1 MTIPGF
7 IGKPEDYTVSIGEQ
21 RAFLESL
28 PEQDEIVLQ
37 IAQKY
42 RLDHGQMMKLARKLA
57 TMSAKNDDHKRQ
69 LAVKLARANAAP
81 DV

>member
-1 MTIPGF
+1 MKIPGF
-7 IGKPEDYTVSIGEQ
+7 IGKLEDYTVSIGEQ

-28 PEQDEIVLQ
+28 PAPDEIVLQ

-42 RLDHGQMMKLARKLA
+42 RLDHGQMMRMARKLA
-57 TMSAKNDDHKRQ
+57 TMPAKNDDHKRQ
-69 LAVKLARANAAP
+69 LAVKLARANASA